1 MIKSWLPPATVC
13 ADVDSAKGA
22 LHVPEPPKVVE
33 TEAQDTVTAETGTV
47 GQLLKLEELAW
58 TVKLQAPVL
67 KSRFCQLIEAVELPE
82 STGAVSGF
90 VALNVMVAGL
100 TLTVKLSA
108 GATLDVPA
116 RRRPGAGWRDT
127 GRTATGG
134 PAAANNIAMDS
145 QAPIGSLA

>member
-22 LHVPEPPKVVE
+22 LQVPEPPMLVE

-47 GQLLKLEELAW
+47 GQLLKVGELAW
-58 TVKLQAPVL
+58 TVKFQAPWI

-82 STGAVSGF
+82 STGAKSGF

-100 TLTVKLSA
+100 TLTVKVAA
-108 GATLDVPA
+108 GTTFDVPA
-116 RRRPGAGWRDT
+116 LRTPLGGSGAT
-127 GRTATGG
+127 GREATGC
-134 PAAANNIAMDS
+134 PAAAKNIVMDS
-145 QAPIGSLA
+145 QAPIGVF